1 MGKGSFRCEGLERAE
16 SARFLAL
23 AGKDT
28 TESDQVVVAER
39 KEVFFSEEGARAARG
54 CGDRICLNQRIV
66 RAHAD
71 ICVAVTE
78 TTCSPQENNPRLE
91 RESES
96 RQL

>member
-39 KEVFFSEEGARAARG
+39 KEVFFSEEGASGERLR
-54 CGDRICLNQRIV
+54 
-66 RAHAD
+66 
-71 ICVAVTE
+71 TE
-78 TTCSPQENNPRLE
+78 TVYVSV
-91 RESES
+91 RELCAHMQISVL
-96 RQL
+96 R